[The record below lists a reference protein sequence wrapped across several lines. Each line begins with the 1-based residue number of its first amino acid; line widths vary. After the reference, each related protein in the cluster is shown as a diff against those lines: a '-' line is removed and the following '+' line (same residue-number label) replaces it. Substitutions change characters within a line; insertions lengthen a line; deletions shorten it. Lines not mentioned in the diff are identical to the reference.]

1 MARLDIAWRGL
12 TCRFVTPATAGRG
25 LAWPQAC
32 GRWLPVWLPAISLA
46 MLTFGCQTAFLRA
59 DLEEPMANHP
69 GYRIASSSADLTGMS
84 EDDRAARRLDAN
96 QGSRPASRPARILFR
111 LV

>member
-46 MLTFGCQTAFLRA
+46 MLTLGCQTAFLRA
-59 DLEEPMANHP
+59 DLEEPCVEPAC
-69 GYRIASSSADLTGMS
+69 RQRQTTLAT
-84 EDDRAARRLDAN
+84 
-96 QGSRPASRPARILFR
+96 GSRVHPPTSPG
-111 LV
+111 